1 MEQKKL
7 SYIFEEEFKKW
18 TSLKVFWICLA
29 VMVAG
34 FLALCAT
41 VFYLDNGSAA
51 EVLSGKEQLM
61 ANVWVRVFAV
71 ISVMPVVIILFMF
84 GFAALMGGLSVI
96 AEKKKRKQAAILGA
110 PQIQKQSKDSE
121 FAAQEQPA
129 LVEPE
134 ESKAA
139 EQEQMVPVA
148 QAEETPAQPEP
159 IAQKPAVEQAE
170 TVESEET
177 QKEETPV
184 AQAEESPA
192 QPEPTDQEPKEEP
205 AEAADAEEITESED
219 TEEETKRPYVRG
231 EDHGKASKVTI
242 DHDRFRSVFK
252 LIFMKRNADTDSCSY
267 DTLVK
272 TLENNTWT
280 KSDLARVALLIHESD
295 VLTGNRKY
303 FNKWLIEF
311 FEIMGR
317 NDLPKTKTVSEF
329 HDLSE
334 SSIKFRQEFNDLVY
348 TYYEKTKKST
358 LKFD

>member
-7 SYIFEEEFKKW
+7 SYIFDKEFNQFI
-18 TSLKVFWICLA
+18 SLKVFWICLG
-29 VMVAG
+29 VMSAG
-34 FLALCAT
+34 ATAMCAT

-51 EVLSGKEQLM
+51 KVLSEKEQLM
-61 ANVWVRVFAV
+61 ANVWGRVFAV
-71 ISVMPVVIILFMF
+71 ITIMPVVFILLMF
-84 GFAALMGGLSVI
+84 GFAALIGGLSVL
-96 AEKKKRKQAAILGA
+96 AEKKKRKQAAIFGA
-110 PQIQKQSKDSE
+110 PQIQKQSKDSDV
-121 FAAQEQPA
+121 AAQEQPVQ
-129 LVEPE
+129 LEPE

-139 EQEQMVPVA
+139 EQEQMVPVP
-148 QAEETPAQPEP
+148 QAEEPQVQ
-159 IAQKPAVEQAE
+159 QKPI
-170 TVESEET
+170 
-177 QKEETPV
+177 
-184 AQAEESPA
+184 
-192 QPEPTDQEPKEEP
+192 DQEPKEEP

>member
-7 SYIFEEEFKKW
+7 SYIFEEEFIKW

-34 FLALCAT
+34 FLALCTT

-139 EQEQMVPVA
+139 EQEQMV
-148 QAEETPAQPEP
+148 
-159 IAQKPAVEQAE
+159 
-170 TVESEET
+170 
-177 QKEETPV
+177 PV